1 MEKSWFT
8 ERIGQK
14 VVRSFTYLDKT
25 EETEFEVTEKNA
37 GYLWL
42 LTEKGYT
49 FRDVATVAIT
59 ATVSEMETVSAE
71 NAHTDDD
78 WLEAARPKVRLHVAM
93 NGDGTNSKMCV
104 GACEG

>member
-49 FRDVATVAIT
+49 FRDGAVIAHT
-59 ATVSEMETVSAE
+59 ATTDSE
-71 NAHTDDD
+71 D
-78 WLEAARPKVRLHVAM
+78 WLEAARPVLRIHKTLQA
-93 NGDGTNSKMCV
+93 CV
-104 GACEG
+104 SCEG

>member
-1 MEKSWFT
+1 MEKSWFE
-8 ERIGQK
+8 ERIGK
-14 VVRSFTYLDKT
+14 AVVREYVYLDKK
-25 EETEFEVTEKNA
+25 EESEFVVTEKNA

-49 FRDVATVAIT
+49 FRDSAIIAQT
-59 ATVSEMETVSAE
+59 ATVSISETVG
-71 NAHTDDD
+71 NDD
-78 WLEAARPKVRLHVAM
+78 WLEAARPKVRLHMAM